1 MKTRGGRRNGMRR
14 MLHNSRESAYWLDGP
29 EP

>member
-1 MKTRGGRRNGMRR
+1 MKTRGGRRNGMQR
-14 MLHNSRESAYWLDGP
+14 MLHNSRESAYRLDGL